1 MDFSAEIIKPKD
13 CVSKPLNAEI
23 KNYKIQNFISSRN
36 IFSEMRANEDRATAK
51 TKNSLPALAVA
62 VKSLQL
68 CLTLC
73 DPIADM
79 L

>member
-23 KNYKIQNFISSRN
+23 KNCKIQNFISSRN
-36 IFSEMRANEDRATAK
+36 IFSEMRANKDRAPAK
-51 TKNSLPALAVA
+51 TKNSLPAVA
-62 VKSLQL
+62 VKSLQS
-68 CLTLC
+68 CPTLC
-73 DPIADM
+73 YPIADM